1 MPFMKDIVVL
11 GSTGSIGKQT
21 LDVAA
26 FQGYRVRAISACRS
40 VRLAEEQIRRFHP
53 VYCAMAD
60 EQAAKD
66 LQTRV
71 LDTDTKILSGNEGG
85 MRPAGL
91 GGVRRRSECG
101 GGQGRPFAHD
111 GNTRSRKAAGV
122 GQQGESGL
130 RRRFG
135 QEEGLGKILPCSSGG
150 Q

>member
-71 LDTDTKILSGNEGG
+71 LDTDTKSFRG
-85 MRPAGL
+85 MRGYA
-91 GGVRRRSECG
+91 
-101 GGQGRPFAHD
+101 
-111 GNTRSRKAAGV
+111 
-122 GQQGESGL
+122 
-130 RRRFG
+130 
-135 QEEGLGKILPCSSGG
+135 PCRAWWSATP
-150 Q
+150 